1 MTELY
6 LTRTRFGPHSTIGEL
21 TFDDDPVR
29 FCYTLEDVVRSGP
42 KVPGETAIPAGRY
55 RVVMTLSARFGVVLP
70 LLLDVPG
77 FEGIRI
83 HAGNTSRDT
92 AGCPL
97 VGLEEHRSEYGD
109 TITHSRLALA
119 ALLQRLQ
126 GAVDMGDEI
135 WISVR

>member
-1 MTELY
+1 MELH
-6 LTRTRFGPHSTIGEL
+6 LTRTRYGPHSTIGEL
-21 TFDDDPVR
+21 TLGDELTR
-29 FCYTLEDVVRSGP
+29 FCYTLEDTVRSGP

-55 RVVMTLSARFGVVLP
+55 QVVMTLSARFGVVLP
-70 LLLDVPG
+70 LLLTVPG

-83 HAGNTSRDT
+83 HAGNTSGDT
-92 AGCPL
+92 SGCLL
-97 VGLEEHRSEYGD
+97 VGLEEHPSDFGD